1 MNKASLTVGL
11 LIITSVFLVTLTILP
26 GDVRAATRYVGG
38 GGPGNYTTIQ
48 EAIDVAD
55 PGDTV
60 YVYNGTY
67 YENLEVYK
75 TLSLIGEDRNTT
87 IVDGGGSGDVVLV
100 TADWVNITRFTV
112 TSSGSDGSGAG
123 IRLFSAENCY
133 IANNSVSNNDGSAGI
148 GINFAENCYIANNSV
163 SNNGYGITL
172 FLSINNII
180 ANNTISLND
189 RNGISLF
196 ASESITI
203 SNNVMVEGGVYIEGH
218 GLEHWNTHTIDT
230 SNTVNGKP
238 VYYWK
243 NVTSGIIPSGAG
255 QVILVNCTG
264 VIVENQNV
272 SNGSVGIELLLSSD
286 ITIANNTVS
295 NNHFGIFLYVSS
307 SNDVSN
313 NTISNN
319 WEGIYLGVSG
329 SNTIADNTV
338 SYNERGIYLESS
350 VRHTITN
357 NTVSNNVEG
366 IHIIA
371 SSNYNIIDNNNASS
385 NRENGIL
392 LSSSRNNIV
401 DNNSFLNNWYGISLR
416 FSSSSDN
423 RITNNTV
430 SSNNGY
436 GIYLYHSRNNLIRSN
451 MVSSN
456 RWYGIILESSSSNMI
471 DNCTASSSNIYGI
484 FLRSSSNNVISNNSV
499 STNTDGGISLGSS
512 NSNTIANNII
522 SHNGNGISLYSS
534 TNNTLLSNKMVGDG
548 IYIDG
553 YLEHWNTHTIDTS
566 NTVNGKPVYYWKD
579 YAGGTV
585 PLGAGQIILANCTD
599 VIIENQNV
607 TNGSAGIQV
616 GYSSNN
622 TISNN
627 TNLGSIFLFSS
638 MNNIISSNKGS
649 GVYLEASR
657 NNTIA
662 SNSASDTGGIGLVF
676 SNNNTVTNNNASN
689 NFYGIFLGNSNN
701 NTVTNNNASF
711 NNCDGIALLFS
722 NDNTIA
728 NNTLSQ
734 NNLRGIFNNGS
745 HDNLIHHN
753 NFIDNT
759 KQAYDPSYTN
769 QWDNGYPSGGNYWSD
784 YTGVDE
790 CSGPNQDVCPD
801 PDGIGDSPYIID
813 ADSKD
818 RYPLMSPSGMVHP
831 KPPTMLQAALSGK
844 NLENITLTWFL
855 SPDDGTGLKLIVGYD
870 VYRNLTYD
878 SKGLDYQ
885 LIASLPNGTTTF
897 VDNYTGEGDPNNYF
911 YRVCAIDL
919 YGNTTCAKNQA
930 GKFTRPLSPGPNLVS
945 IPLIQSEESIETVL
959 QTVEY
964 DKAWYYDSS
973 SQEWKWHMTF
983 KEYRRGLWNV
993 NHTMGLWVNVT
1004 GDCSLTVAGIVPAQS
1019 TIHLHKGWNLIGF
1032 PSLNTSYTVADMKA
1046 EVGGTRVEG
1055 FESMP
1060 VFPPYYLRVLGDA
1073 EAIQTGYGYWVRVE
1087 SDTTWTVEVS

>member
-48 EAIDVAD
+48 EAIDAAD

-112 TSSGSDGSGAG
+112 TSSGSDGNGAG
-123 IRLFSAENCY
+123 IGL
-133 IANNSVSNNDGSAGI
+133 NS
-148 GINFAENCYIANNSV
+148 AENCYIANNSV

-180 ANNTISLND
+180 ANNTISSND

-366 IHIIA
+366 IYIIA

-401 DNNSFLNNWYGISLR
+401 DNNTFLNNWYGISLR

-456 RWYGIILESSSSNMI
+456 WWYGIILESSSSNMI
-471 DNCTASSSNIYGI
+471 DNCTALSSNIYGI
-484 FLRSSSNNVISNNSV
+484 YLHSSSNNVISNNSV

-553 YLEHWNTHTIDTS
+553 YLGYLEHWNTHIIDTS
-566 NTVNGKPVYYWKD
+566 NTVNGKPVYYWKN

-599 VIIENQNV
+599 VIITNQNV

-627 TNLGSIFLFSS
+627 TNLGGIFLFSS

-689 NFYGIFLGNSNN
+689 NFYGIFLGHSNN

-722 NDNTIA
+722 NNNIIA

-745 HDNLIHHN
+745 HDNLIYHN

-897 VDNYTGEGDPNNYF
+897 VDNYTGEGNPNNYF
-911 YRVCAIDL
+911 YRVCAIDF

-930 GKFTRPLSPGPNLVS
+930 GKFTRPLSVGPNPVS
-945 IPLIQSEESIETVL
+945 IPLVQPSESIEKVF
-959 QTVEY
+959 QTIKY
-964 DKAWYYDSS
+964 DKAWAYDSLS
-973 SQEWKWHMTF
+973 GKWKSYMTF
-983 KEYRRGLWNV
+983 KSYGGELKTI
-993 NHTMGLWVNVT
+993 NHTMGVWVNVT
-1004 GDCSLTVAGIVPAQS
+1004 DISNLTVAGVVPTS
-1019 TIHLHKGWNLIGF
+1019 TSIHLNAGWNLVGF
-1032 PSLNTSYTVADMKA
+1032 PSFNNTYTVSYLGATLNS
-1046 EVGGTRVEG
+1046 TRIEG
-1055 FESMP
+1055 FDASA
-1060 VFPPYYLRVLGDA
+1060 PYHLRALEDIDVVKA
-1073 EAIQTGYGYWVRVE
+1073 GYGYWVRVKE
-1087 SDTTWTVEVS
+1087 NIVWTIDIK